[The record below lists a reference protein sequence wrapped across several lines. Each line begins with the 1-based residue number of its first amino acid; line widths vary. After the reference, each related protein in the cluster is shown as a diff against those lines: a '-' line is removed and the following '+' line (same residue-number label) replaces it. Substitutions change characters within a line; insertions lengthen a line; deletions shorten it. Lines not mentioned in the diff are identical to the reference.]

1 MKNFFKKQY
10 VVENNIIK
18 FHIDDKTVKENIDFY
33 TEAPFP
39 DYGDNEDKFSINYK
53 GQKNYLTR
61 EFKKFVGFNQ
71 NILEVGC
78 GTGQLS
84 IYLSIGTNNR
94 IFALD
99 PALTSINLGKIFSIK
114 NKIQNVK
121 FVNADIFDDVFQE
134 KTFDFIWTNGVLHHT
149 KNPKLGFNI
158 ICNYLKKDGYILL
171 GLYNKFGRLRTV
183 FRRLLY
189 KIFGKKII
197 MFLDPTLRN
206 IKKENTKQIKSW
218 IRDQYEHPL
227 ESLHTLDEVL
237 DWFNKNDI
245 EFINSIPKCD
255 LSIDEE
261 KLIFEK
267 NSTGNYLA
275 RLFSQLYMIFNNLGS
290 NGGLFVV
297 IGKKKQK

>member
-134 KTFDFIWTNGVLHHT
+134 KTFDFIAESIEYLIIGC
-149 KNPKLGFNI
+149 PKKLIKFLFFILFDPALAGI
-158 ICNYLKKDGYILL
+158 IH
-171 GLYNKFGRLRTV
+171 
-183 FRRLLY
+183 
-189 KIFGKKII
+189 KIFI
-197 MFLDPTLRN
+197 
-206 IKKENTKQIKSW
+206 
-218 IRDQYEHPL
+218 
-227 ESLHTLDEVL
+227 
-237 DWFNKNDI
+237 
-245 EFINSIPKCD
+245 
-255 LSIDEE
+255 
-261 KLIFEK
+261 
-267 NSTGNYLA
+267 
-275 RLFSQLYMIFNNLGS
+275 
-290 NGGLFVV
+290 
-297 IGKKKQK
+297 